1 MAENEP
7 TMKDKFS
14 SFLSDAT
21 AIDKNVLNK
30 AQETVKET
38 AKQGK
43 EFVEE
48 KKRDY
53 DADRIYQKLG
63 KKVYKLVRRD
73 ELTLPECCD
82 KYIEAL
88 NELYA
93 DDSEAEDD
101 MSGEQES
108 CCCSEDKCDKCEEC
122 KDND

>member
-21 AIDKNVLNK
+21 AIGKNVLNK

-53 DADRIYQKLG
+53 DADKIYQKLG
-63 KKVYKLVRRD
+63 KKVYKLVSRD

-93 DDSEAEDD
+93 DDSEVEED
-101 MSGEQES
+101 MSGEQEA